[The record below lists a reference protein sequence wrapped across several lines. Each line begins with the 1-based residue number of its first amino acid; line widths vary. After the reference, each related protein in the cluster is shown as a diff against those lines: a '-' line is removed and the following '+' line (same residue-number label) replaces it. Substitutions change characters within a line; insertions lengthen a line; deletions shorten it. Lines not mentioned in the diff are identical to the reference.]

1 MAHATTASA
10 SSHTHVNV
18 DARLKNLKK
27 NVLPDYPLRLTQV
40 NDHADARRPAGNCK
54 YCGQNKDNCFCY
66 AHHTFLS
73 REEMTTYSDKT
84 SAFDQGP
91 SSSKLSSSQHTPA
104 SAPQSHSAA
113 AAAAAASSRS
123 GKKMSLGEYSKRM
136 QEGGPGAGRSTP
148 KDAPSPAEP
157 TISRD
162 TPSAKSKAQ
171 QSTSLSVND
180 SSGGHPDGDRP
191 AKKLKTSSSTSIPVQ
206 NASVSRLAANNIS
219 ASSKHVPLSRS
230 PSKKSSTSEEN
241 AASTDRKHS
250 VVRTHASKRDA
261 SSSRPKSPSA
271 SSKSD
276 YSRNRRSPS
285 PIERPREKLS
295 KKDDRDHKSKSE
307 RNHSKDHDRMGP
319 LLPKMLSP
327 LPDELNR
334 LVDEYER
341 KHPELVKYRDV
352 DSLSMDDE
360 PPRKLKKADKST
372 DKSSSHP
379 ESRTGN
385 KADGDSRPSKSEYK
399 LDRLDPGGRDN
410 DGRVQLQGQSP
421 RQGFKVPA
429 KRPPAD
435 AVAKSREPERDR
447 LIVRLH
453 YGSRNAGKVK
463 KILKSEPKSASS
475 RDDNHPAESQSERTI
490 SRDRSP
496 HLPTRV
502 SITTLKAT
510 SSVKANSNG
519 KIATPNRRMASS
531 SERPKS
537 SEQGPSSRLSTSQS
551 NDREPD
557 ELGDNDMLRADSE
570 AFLALGIK
578 LKHKADE
585 ALGVKNPEEANLHH
599 ALVYACHCVIA
610 YFLSFGLDDELRRR
624 ENRSSTSESWRSVVG
639 YIKFLLSSRLK
650 ANPAIHGLLY
660 QMGAICSERVSSFEQ
675 ERLLGIS
682 LSDSAQSDDGNTR
695 NVLENVRRSRND
707 LVRILRTNHEWWNLG
722 HQRLPWASV
731 QAEFQRT
738 WSRRSPQVVRRPQIT
753 PGHYLTPFYLP
764 LYSGSTA
771 FEAATF
777 AWMVTQEWATQAR
790 LNLDTGLHLTW
801 SNRDDRDVAKR
812 VADQSKSVLRDMG
825 YQFRPLGFGSMINAA
840 LQDATAVT
848 MGSHC
853 DTVLADSIENELAT
867 WISIGFLCVQSL
879 LETYLSVFWLQPV
892 QTFLNNMI
900 AIQVLYKLHNFTAE
914 GIDNGLYLSQ
924 CDFNKVR
931 GRIVDELSALPII
944 SVLEQFLAEI
954 LRKPD
959 LNKEFTCHQL
969 DNKCL
974 RLTKYHF
981 HVFGIL
987 FFQFPLKKPTPML
1000 VFAKE
1005 IYLTP

>member
-10 SSHTHVNV
+10 SSQTHVNV

-40 NDHADARRPAGNCK
+40 NDHTDARKPSGNCK

-84 SAFDQGP
+84 SGSDQVPP
-91 SSSKLSSSQHTPA
+91 SSRLLSSQHTPIAA
-104 SAPQSHSAA
+104 SQSFSAA
-113 AAAAAASSRS
+113 ASRS

-136 QEGGPGAGRSTP
+136 QEGGSGAGRSTP
-148 KDAPSPAEP
+148 KDAPSPAEA

-162 TPSAKSKAQ
+162 TPSTKSKAQ
-171 QSTSLSVND
+171 QSNSLSAAESTTGLN
-180 SSGGHPDGDRP
+180 DGDRP
-191 AKKLKTSSSTSIPVQ
+191 AKKLKTSSSTSVPIQ
-206 NASVSRLAANNIS
+206 NTPVSRLTNNIS
-219 ASSKHVPLSRS
+219 TSSKNIPLSRS
-230 PSKKSSTSEEN
+230 PSKKSTASEEN
-241 AASTDRKHS
+241 PTSTDRKPS
-250 VVRTHASKRDA
+250 VARLQASKRDA

-276 YSRNRRSPS
+276 YSRNRRSQS
-285 PIERPREKLS
+285 PIERPRERPQ
-295 KKDDRDHKSKSE
+295 KKDDRDHKTKSE
-307 RNHSKDHDRMGP
+307 RLHSKDHDRMGP

-341 KHPELVKYRDV
+341 KHPELIKYRDV

-360 PPRKLKKADKST
+360 PPRKHKRGDKPT
-372 DKSSSHP
+372 DKSSHS
-379 ESRTGN
+379 ESRMGN
-385 KADGDSRPSKSEYK
+385 KPDGDSRPSKSEHR
-399 LDRLDPGGRDN
+399 LDRLDPGGRDA

-435 AVAKSREPERDR
+435 AVPKSRDPERDPSR
-447 LIVRLH
+447 LVVRLH
-453 YGSRNAGKVK
+453 YGSRNVNRVK
-463 KILKSEPKSASS
+463 KILKSEPKSVVGK
-475 RDDNHPAESQSERTI
+475 DDGHPSEQQSERTAP
-490 SRDRSP
+490 RERSP

-502 SITTLKAT
+502 SMTTLKAT
-510 SSVKANSNG
+510 PSVRSSSNG

-537 SEQGPSSRLSTSQS
+537 SEQGQPSRLSTSQS

-599 ALVYACHCVIA
+599 AMVYACHCVIA

-624 ENRSSTSESWRSVVG
+624 ENRSSTSESWKGVVG

-650 ANPAIHGLLY
+650 ANPTIHGLLY

-682 LSDSAQSDDGNTR
+682 LSESAQPEDNNNR

-722 HQRLPWASV
+722 HQRLPWATV

-738 WSRRSPQVVRRPQIT
+738 WSKRSPQVIRKPQIT

-777 AWMVTQEWATQAR
+777 AWMVTQEWAAQAR
-790 LNLDTGLHLTW
+790 LSLDTGLHLTW
-801 SNRDDRDVAKR
+801 SSRDDR
-812 VADQSKSVLRDMG
+812 
-825 YQFRPLGFGSMINAA
+825 
-840 LQDATAVT
+840 
-848 MGSHC
+848 
-853 DTVLADSIENELAT
+853 
-867 WISIGFLCVQSL
+867 
-879 LETYLSVFWLQPV
+879 
-892 QTFLNNMI
+892 
-900 AIQVLYKLHNFTAE
+900 E
-914 GIDNGLYLSQ
+914 G
-924 CDFNKVR
+924 
-931 GRIVDELSALPII
+931 
-944 SVLEQFLAEI
+944 
-954 LRKPD
+954 
-959 LNKEFTCHQL
+959 
-969 DNKCL
+969 
-974 RLTKYHF
+974 
-981 HVFGIL
+981 
-987 FFQFPLKKPTPML
+987 
-1000 VFAKE
+1000 
-1005 IYLTP
+1005 